1 MHIPLV
7 CSFSAF
13 NSLPNSRFM
22 LEIKG
27 ILFHFSAS
35 ARVCNLKLLGTQTV
49 PFSLTPAQ
57 QIQGVATAV
66 LSQCAEPGLGNC
78 RIWGTLDLPTL
89 ANHVLWLR
97 PNTFSHIMALHG
109 HAWALQVG
117 PMHWRADNYTAG
129 SQQTVAKLERE
140 FRDTEDNEMG
150 FMCVHSCVWKSLQ
163 ANLY

>member
-1 MHIPLV
+1 MSTLSAESGDRAVRWAMHIPLV

-97 PNTFSHIMALHG
+97 PNTFSHIMAFHG

-117 PMHWRADNYTAG
+117 PMH
-129 SQQTVAKLERE
+129 
-140 FRDTEDNEMG
+140 
-150 FMCVHSCVWKSLQ
+150 
-163 ANLY
+163 